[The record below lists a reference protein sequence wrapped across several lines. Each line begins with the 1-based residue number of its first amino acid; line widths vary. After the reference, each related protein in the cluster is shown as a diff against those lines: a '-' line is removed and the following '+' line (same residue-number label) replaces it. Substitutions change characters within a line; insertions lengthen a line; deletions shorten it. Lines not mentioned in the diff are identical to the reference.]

1 VSWDSRQ
8 ELPRH
13 FEIRREHA
21 RRKAAVRCAVAQI
34 AHKPQ

>member
-1 VSWDSRQ
+1 MSWDSRQ

-13 FEIRREHA
+13 FEIHSEHA

-34 AHKPQ
+34 AHKPH